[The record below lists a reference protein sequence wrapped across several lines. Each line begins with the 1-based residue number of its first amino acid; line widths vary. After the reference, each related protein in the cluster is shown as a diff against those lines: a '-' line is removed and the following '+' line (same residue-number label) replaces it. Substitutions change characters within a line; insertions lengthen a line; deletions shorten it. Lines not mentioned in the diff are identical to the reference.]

1 MARLPAPRHLVAP
14 LLFLSS
20 LTPIVAAT
28 RPVAQGSR
36 IRDTH
41 APSRPKIG
49 PPAAVTPIMDAEAA
63 AAVLIPRQDAEE
75 STPSSSRSSRSTTS
89 RTSTTTPPPV
99 RVTVADYSYLGC
111 FQDGSNHILTVK
123 SQFDTGMTPELCRNL
138 CLVAECGIF
147 GLKDQY
153 SCLCGREV
161 EPFAVSAPESECLE
175 KCRGNTAVACGAS
188 GRMNVYS
195 ATVSLTAVDRG
206 AVPTAGGNSD
216 NGSGDDSSPDSNDDG
231 SGSGSNN
238 DGKKGGGLASGAV
251 AGIAI
256 GCILI
261 GALLAGGIGFF
272 LFRRRRNAK
281 NEASGY
287 PTAIPPASSSSPP
300 ASGMAGSS
308 LAGPKSQHPEMAYAS
323 SDVGERATSEY
334 QQQQQQQ
341 QQLQQPTYQYAPQGV
356 SPLGHNATTTSVFG
370 GSTVYEPSSAFMSPM
385 SQAAPTSGGLGA
397 GAAAAATVP
406 PGNMAEAHGQ
416 QIYEAPGLIAY
427 EMSGEGTRQE
437 MGAAGTQPQQQQQ
450 QQYQALPPPGQYSQ
464 PIQQQQQQQQP
475 QQQQ

>member
-1 MARLPAPRHLVAP
+1 MARLPAPRHLPNPRYSCSVA
-14 LLFLSS
+14 
-20 LTPIVAAT
+20 TQDRA
-28 RPVAQGSR
+28 
-36 IRDTH
+36 
-41 APSRPKIG
+41 
-49 PPAAVTPIMDAEAA
+49 PAAVTPIMDAEAA

-175 KCRGNTAVACGAS
+175 KCRGNTAVAWRGTHG
-188 GRMNVYS
+188 GRK
-195 ATVSLTAVDRG
+195 LGQRL
-206 AVPTAGGNSD
+206 GGRLF
-216 NGSGDDSSPDSNDDG
+216 PDSNDDG

-341 QQLQQPTYQYAPQGV
+341 QQLQQPTYQYAPRV
-356 SPLGHNATTTSVFG
+356 CL
-370 GSTVYEPSSAFMSPM
+370 
-385 SQAAPTSGGLGA
+385 
-397 GAAAAATVP
+397 
-406 PGNMAEAHGQ
+406 
-416 QIYEAPGLIAY
+416 
-427 EMSGEGTRQE
+427 R
-437 MGAAGTQPQQQQQ
+437 
-450 QQYQALPPPGQYSQ
+450 
-464 PIQQQQQQQQP
+464 
-475 QQQQ
+475 